1 MPDLYIIQEL
11 TLYINKEGEYMSR
24 TCDVC
29 GKAPLYGCK
38 VSKTYNHTK
47 RTWRPNLLKV
57 KTELSGRTMTL
68 NVCTRC
74 LRSGFVEKKVRVP
87 KATPAASN

>member
-87 KATPAASN
+87 KATPATAN

>member
-1 MPDLYIIQEL
+1 
-11 TLYINKEGEYMSR
+11 MSR

-29 GKAPLYGCK
+29 GKAPLHGCK

-57 KTELSGRTMTL
+57 KTEIAGTTRTI

-87 KATPAASN
+87 KETPAATN

>member
-1 MPDLYIIQEL
+1 
-11 TLYINKEGEYMSR
+11 MSR

-29 GKAPLYGCK
+29 GKAPLHGCK

-57 KTELSGRTMTL
+57 KTEIGGTTRTL

-74 LRSGFVEKKVRVP
+74 LRSGFVQKKVRVP
-87 KATPAASN
+87 KETLASTN